1 MLQKKEKTWDYFLFW
16 SRFQSEKE
24 DQSKKRQ
31 VNKAQNL
38 VKKLKKKFIVEVEE
52 DNVQREFVT
61 QRDEN
66 VENEQHNKVD
76 EDEISKVQMQD
87 LDHVEDSLHEKVN
100 QGVDE
105 SLLEQE
111 QVPTGIQSESKES
124 PFIDNLGLT
133 VYKIYRNIR
142 KRSWCHK
149 ESKERCFS

>member
-1 MLQKKEKTWDYFLFW
+1 M
-16 SRFQSEKE
+16 
-24 DQSKKRQ
+24 
-31 VNKAQNL
+31 NKAQNL
-38 VKKLKKKFIVEVEE
+38 VKKLKKKVIVEAKE
-52 DNVQREFVT
+52 DSVPGNSVR

-76 EDEISKVQMQD
+76 EDEISKVQTQD
-87 LDHVEDSLHEKVN
+87 LDHVEDNLHEKVN

-111 QVPTGIQSESKES
+111 QVPIGVQSESKES
-124 PFIDNLGLT
+124 PLIAEARADSVQDLQDSL
-133 VYKIYRNIR
+133 